1 METHFYNIINDEL
14 RGSEKT
20 HQVTDPRTEEELW
33 PCPIASNDDFEDA
46 VAAAQRAFTTWSKTT
61 VPERQAMLVKLADAI
76 KENAE
81 ELASILMKETGKSVC
96 HHSGSINVSSKLT
109 PLQKILADI
118 DVQAGIAQCLYY
130 CQFPPTPNPTTH

>member
-1 METHFYNIINDEL
+1 MQPQFYNIINDEL

-33 PCPIASNDDFEDA
+33 PCPVATTDDFEDA
-46 VAAAQRAFTTWSKTT
+46 VAAAQRAFATWSKTT
-61 VPERQAMLVKLADAI
+61 VPERQALLVKLADVL

-96 HHSGSINVSSKLT
+96 HQTKSHQQHPAAN
-109 PLQKILADI
+109 
-118 DVQAGIAQCLYY
+118 
-130 CQFPPTPNPTTH
+130 